1 MTPWVTVLLLANI
14 AVYLVTG
21 FIAPELKYVLAFQPA
36 TFLQYPWTVITYMF
50 VHEGWMHI
58 LFNMIALYFFGPRL
72 ELRLG
77 GRRFLTLYFLSG
89 LGGAALSFIKPE
101 IAIIG
106 ASGAIMGVLVGYA
119 RYWPHDK
126 IYLWAIVPIEAR
138 VLLILFVGFEIL
150 GGLGYVEPHVAHFAH
165 LGGIAVGYLY
175 LRWIDA
181 HSPAARFKR
190 QAATVAPTPPSAA
203 AVDRWRKIRPDDLH
217 PVNRAEY
224 ERIRAK
230 LDAAGP
236 GGLTPSERAFLDRFS
251 AVS

>member
-1 MTPWVTVLLLANI
+1 MTPWVTRLILANV
-14 AVYLVTG
+14 AVFAVTEYFLPGSAIYLAL
-21 FIAPELKYVLAFQPA
+21 IPSMM
-36 TFLQYPWTVITYMF
+36 LQHPWTVFTYMF
-50 VHEGWMHI
+50 VHAGWMHI

-77 GRRFLTLYFLSG
+77 GGRFLALYFLSG
-89 LGGAALSFIKPE
+89 LGGAALSLLTPDV
-101 IAIIG
+101 AIVG

-165 LGGIAVGYLY
+165 LGGVAVGYLY
-175 LRWIDA
+175 LRWSEA

-190 QAATVAPTPPSAA
+190 QAAPVAPTPPSAA
-203 AVDRWRKIRPDDLH
+203 EVDRWRRIRPDDLH

-224 ERIRAK
+224 DRIRAK

-236 GGLTPSERAFLDRFS
+236 GGLTPAERAFLDRFS
-251 AVS
+251 AV